1 MHLIKKNAAAQ
12 LILSKLE
19 KLILV
24 TIILLEGCYFPHHFF
39 FFQHP
44 VYFKFPLLPLIQS
57 KNPKLLFIPISP
69 SPCACAIHIKN
80 TFRTNHFGIKK
91 KSKTSVSEIISK
103 FENICILNPEITS
116 GIPNQKSK
124 ILIRCR
130 NFYYNFN
137 EI

>member
-91 KSKTSVSEIISK
+91 KKIQNKCFRNYFKIRKYLYSKSRNYFWNTQPKI
-103 FENICILNPEITS
+103 ENIN
-116 GIPNQKSK
+116 KV
-124 ILIRCR
+124 
-130 NFYYNFN
+130 
-137 EI
+137 